1 MTMSTAP
8 TFVEFLDGDDGLLHE
23 RELDIDWDE
32 LDASL
37 DAFEARQ
44 APRSPDAERAANRVL
59 GAPAWAF
66 LDLSDADPLWRAHT
80 CVSDETGACATCTA
94 YQAAGGVL

>member
-1 MTMSTAP
+1 MA
-8 TFVEFLDGDDGLLHE
+8 FVEFLDGDDGLLHE

-37 DAFEARQ
+37 EAIEASRS
-44 APRSPDAERAANRVL
+44 PRSPEAERAYLREL
-59 GAPAWAF
+59 GAPAWMTV
-66 LDLSDADPLWRAHT
+66 DLSDADPHWTAHD
-80 CVSDETGACATCTA
+80 CISDETGACPQCTA